1 MKVEGPEV
9 NMLEREREK
18 KNLAFF
24 LATLVVFG
32 RIKGGDIF
40 PLMVCQME

>member
-1 MKVEGPEV
+1 MKVGGPEV
-9 NMLEREREK
+9 NMLEK

-24 LATLVVFG
+24 LATLVVFS

-40 PLMVCQME
+40 PLMACQME